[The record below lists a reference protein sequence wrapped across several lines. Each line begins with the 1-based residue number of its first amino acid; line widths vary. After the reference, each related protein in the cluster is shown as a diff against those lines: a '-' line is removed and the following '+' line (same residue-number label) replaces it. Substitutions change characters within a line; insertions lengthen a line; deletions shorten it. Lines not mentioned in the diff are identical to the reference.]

1 MDEQILRRIAGG
13 EHEALGELAE
23 RYEADLLGLA
33 RGLLGGSRSQ
43 AEDAVQDAWI
53 RVLRGASGFQGRSS
67 VKTWLFRIVINRC
80 RDSQRS
86 ARRARVRETESF
98 RLVNESANE
107 PSNPAQDQTDRDRRL
122 HIALHALPAVQ
133 REAVLLC
140 HHRGV
145 SQSEAALVLDIP
157 EGTLKGR
164 VRSGLAELR
173 KRLGSV
179 DVEHSGSKTAS
190 HESKKGRTP

>member
-13 EHEALGELAE
+13 EHDALGELAE

-33 RGLLGGSRSQ
+33 LGLLGGSRSQ

-86 ARRARVRETESF
+86 ARRSRVRETESF
-98 RLVNESANE
+98 RLVNESTVE
-107 PSNPAQDQTDRDRRL
+107 PLIAVQDQTDRDRRL
-122 HIALHALPAVQ
+122 HAALHALPAAQ

-164 VRSGLAELR
+164 VRSGLAALR
-173 KRLGSV
+173 KRLGSA